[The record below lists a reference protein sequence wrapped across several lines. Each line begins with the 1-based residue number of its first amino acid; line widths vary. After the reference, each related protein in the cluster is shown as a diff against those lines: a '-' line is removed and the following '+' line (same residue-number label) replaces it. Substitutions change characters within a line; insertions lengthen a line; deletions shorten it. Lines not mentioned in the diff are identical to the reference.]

1 MAKASIHF
9 EKGSEGFFNH
19 NDRTTPTV
27 NSIFS
32 DEKNEVSNTSQE
44 AFRIYRNELQKRA
57 GAYTRRTGQ
66 KLQKKV
72 ITHRSAIINLHQHH
86 TLEDLKPLILKLEK
100 DLDTKVLQVAIHR
113 DEGHISD
120 DGKSIKNYHAHIE
133 IMGIDSQGIS
143 IAQNSFDK
151 NNQKIRKRLDGNYY
165 RELQTFIA
173 KTLKM
178 ERGKYNS
185 KAKRLDTY
193 VYKHHK
199 ERESKTLSLEKA
211 KVKDLTQEIKQL
223 RAELKEIGA
232 TREEYAKLEQMNRD
246 LKEQI
251 EAKDLTI
258 DDMRSHICELEKEL
272 FEEEMEIESKDEEIE
287 KLKELA
293 YSDEIIE
300 SLYSDEF
307 GLPVN
312 VYEKKSYKVLYDEL
326 KTEVSRLQSLYTVK
340 DKEIELTYLNSTKKD
355 TDISLKSEVK
365 PKKKKKPMIMR

>member
-66 KLQKKV
+66 KLQKKA